1 MFRKLILLFIIVPLI
16 ELIII
21 LKVGSTI
28 GFLQT
33 LFSLTVMG
41 VFGAYLAKSQGLIAI
56 RRVQEQLNMGLMP
69 GNELLDGLI
78 ILGASLLLI
87 TPGVLTDVCG
97 IILLIPPARRLVR
110 EYLKKLLRKWLA
122 NGTITI
128 NHNNFNNFNKF

>member
-1 MFRKLILLFIIVPLI
+1 MFKKLILLFIIIPLI

-33 LFSLTVMG
+33 LISLTIMG
-41 VFGAYLAKSQGLIAI
+41 VIGAYLAKSQGLIAI
-56 RRVQEQLNMGLMP
+56 RRVQEQLNTGIMP

-87 TPGVLTDVCG
+87 TPGLLTDIFG
-97 IILLIPPARRLVR
+97 IILLIPPTRRLVR
-110 EYLKKLLRKWLA
+110 EYLKRLLRKWLA

-128 NHNNFNNFNKF
+128 NRNNFNKF

>member
-1 MFRKLILLFIIVPLI
+1 MFKKLILLFIIIPLI

-33 LFSLTVMG
+33 LFSLTIMG
-41 VFGAYLAKSQGLIAI
+41 VIGAYLAKSQGLIAI
-56 RRVQEQLNMGLMP
+56 RRVQEQLNTGIMP

-87 TPGVLTDVCG
+87 TPGLLTDIFG
-97 IILLIPPARRLVR
+97 IILLIPPTRRLVR
-110 EYLKKLLRKWLA
+110 EYLKRLLRKWLA

-128 NHNNFNNFNKF
+128 NRNNFNKF